1 MEKLNEFLRSSP
13 DLQLRAFSSVF
24 IVLAVVG
31 GIMLG
36 GHVWS
41 AIVILIAMFSLW
53 EFHKLQLSRLS
64 ASPVL
69 IMISGLFILLG
80 TAFGLMSICLLYT
93 SSNKN
98 TGVDEVREIIKRHGG
113 YLRSSEEGKRR
124 RWSQLEM
131 EVEAI
136 LRGEISQ
143 LVENAWKER
152 KSDEVMEDLSS
163 RRANPYTLAG
173 EIMHKVVK

>member
-1 MEKLNEFLRSSP
+1 MKENVVMEKLNEFLRSSP

-80 TAFGLMSICLLYT
+80 TAFGLMSIATILCSISAIAFIALFLEVLKRQVSGESNALVTMGATVAGIAYVVLPWSFMILIRSRELGAMFPVSYT
-93 SSNKN
+93 
-98 TGVDEVREIIKRHGG
+98 H
-113 YLRSSEEGKRR
+113 LRAHE
-124 RWSQLEM
+124 
-131 EVEAI
+131 
-136 LRGEISQ
+136 
-143 LVENAWKER
+143 
-152 KSDEVMEDLSS
+152 
-163 RRANPYTLAG
+163 T
-173 EIMHKVVK
+173 